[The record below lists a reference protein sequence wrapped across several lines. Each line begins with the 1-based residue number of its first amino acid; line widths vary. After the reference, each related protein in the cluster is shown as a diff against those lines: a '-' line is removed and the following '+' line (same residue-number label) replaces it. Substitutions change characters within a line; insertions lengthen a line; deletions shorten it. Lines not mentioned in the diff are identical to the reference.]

1 MPNGT
6 DASEIAIAVFAHNE
20 ERHIAACL
28 SQVAQGAAG
37 LNAQVTVLANGCRDA
52 TAEEARRFA
61 ERCRRRNPEVDI
73 SVVEIALGDKANAW
87 NSYVY
92 EHAPRARL
100 HVFVDGDTL
109 PAAESFAAL
118 RDALDSDRHAQA
130 AAGLPVGGRSARRW
144 RAHILKK
151 RSMPGPLYAL
161 RDAFLDRLR
170 AQEIRLPVGLI
181 GDDILIPILVRSE
194 LLTTDLDRSRVTP
207 CQAATFSYTPFSY
220 RRFDD
225 WRLYVR
231 RKLRNSERHF
241 QNQLLI
247 PRARRDGA
255 GALPARIAEIYQT
268 PEAGRL
274 RPRRSLEFPWDVVA
288 LTRMRRANAAELAA
302 VGTVGH
308 TSRDGQPAP
317 DPGAAS

>member
-1 MPNGT
+1 MPNGA
-6 DASEIAIAVFAHNE
+6 DAYDLAIAVFAYNE

-37 LNAQVTVLANGCRDA
+37 LNAHVTVLANGCRDA
-52 TAEEARRFA
+52 TAAAARSLAARYRGSNLDL
-61 ERCRRRNPEVDI
+61 EI

-92 EHAPRARL
+92 DHGPRARL

-118 RDALDSDRHAQA
+118 RDALDADRHAHA
-130 AAGLPVGGRSARRW
+130 ASGLPVGGRSAQRW
-144 RAHILKK
+144 RAHILEK

-161 RDAFLDRLR
+161 RGAFLDRLR

-194 LLTTDLDRSRVTP
+194 MLTTELDRSRITP
-207 CQAATFSYTPFSY
+207 CQAATFSYTAFSY

-225 WRLYVR
+225 WRLYLR
-231 RKLRNSERHF
+231 RKLRNSQRHF

-255 GALPARIAEIYQT
+255 AALPAQIAEIYHT
-268 PEAGRL
+268 PEAARL
-274 RPRRSLEFPWDVVA
+274 RPRISVEFPWDVMA
-288 LTRMRRANAAELAA
+288 LARIRRARAQRIAAT
-302 VGTVGH
+302 GTGDRP
-308 TSRDGQPAP
+308 SRGDLSARTGR
-317 DPGAAS
+317 AS